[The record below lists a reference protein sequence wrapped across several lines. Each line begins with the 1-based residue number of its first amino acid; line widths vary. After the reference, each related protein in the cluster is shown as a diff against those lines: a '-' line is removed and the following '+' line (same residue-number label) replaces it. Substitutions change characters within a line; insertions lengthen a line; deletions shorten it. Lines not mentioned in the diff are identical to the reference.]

1 MKKFLALLFVAF
13 VAIPSFSFAQ
23 MGDVITQDINQ
34 LPAAARSFIGK
45 YFADVKV
52 SYIKIDKELLS
63 TDYEVL
69 LTDRTE
75 ISFDG
80 KGEWTEVDCKRI
92 AVPAVL
98 VPDYI
103 VAYVK
108 SSFPD
113 QIITKIERNRWG
125 TEVELLNDISFRFNK
140 SGRMVE
146 ADD

>member
-1 MKKFLALLFVAF
+1 MKKYFTLLLMTLI
-13 VAIPSFSFAQ
+13 AIPSFSFAQ

-45 YFADVKV
+45 HFASAKV
-52 SYIKIDKELLS
+52 SYIKVDKELLS

-69 LTDRTE
+69 LTDRSE

-80 KGEWTEVDCKRI
+80 KGEWTEVDCKRV

-108 SSFPD
+108 SNFPD
-113 QIITKIERNRWG
+113 QVITKIERNRWG
-125 TEVELLNDISFRFNK
+125 TEVELLNDVSFRFNK
-140 SGRMVE
+140 KGKMVE